1 MFSDALKTAGEL
13 DVDFAAAKE
22 LKGPL
27 HGVPI
32 SFKDLSES
40 VQSVGALGVTLI
52 PRCSRHQRLRLVNGV
67 YAMGKQTRSG

>member
-13 DVDFAAAKE
+13 DVHFATKKE

-32 SFKDLSES
+32 SFKDLSEFACNPELQ
-40 VQSVGALGVTLI
+40 VF
-52 PRCSRHQRLRLVNGV
+52 
-67 YAMGKQTRSG
+67 Y

>member
-13 DVDFAAAKE
+13 DAHFAATKE

-32 SFKDLSES
+32 SFKDLSELEHES
-40 VQSVGALGVTLI
+40 WTLDIALT
-52 PRCSRHQRLRLVNGV
+52 PHHS
-67 YAMGKQTRSG
+67 

>member
-13 DVDFAAAKE
+13 DAHFAATKE

-32 SFKDLSES
+32 SFKDLSELEHES
-40 VQSVGALGVTLI
+40 
-52 PRCSRHQRLRLVNGV
+52 
-67 YAMGKQTRSG
+67 